1 MTQKKV
7 IAILPAVMSFLLAVG
22 TMTVFRA
29 CSAKDDGTWMHC
41 HTAQNAAAAGG
52 FLLCILFVIC
62 IFVHAS
68 GARAALYAVGIVGA
82 AIVFMIPGS
91 IVSMCMMST
100 MRCYAVMQPYVRV
113 MSALTI
119 VAAAVN
125 IVGELKNRTVK

>member
-1 MTQKKV
+1 MSQKKV
-7 IAILPAVMSFLLAVG
+7 IALIPAVISFLLAAG

-29 CSAKDDGTWMHC
+29 CGVKDDGTWMHC
-41 HTAQNAAAAGG
+41 HAAQNAAAAGG
-52 FLLCILFVIC
+52 FLLFILFVIC

-68 GARAALYAVGIVGA
+68 GFRAALYTAGIVGA
-82 AIVFMIPGS
+82 AVVFMIPGS
-91 IVSMCMMST
+91 IMPMCMMNT

>member
-1 MTQKKV
+1 MTQKRG
-7 IAILPAVMSFLLAVG
+7 IAFIPAALSFLLSLG

-29 CSAKDDGTWMHC
+29 CSVKDDGTWMHC

-52 FLLCILFVIC
+52 FLLCILFVSC
-62 IFVHAS
+62 IFVRAS
-68 GARAALYAVGIVGA
+68 GARAALYAAGIVGA

-119 VAAAVN
+119 VAAAIN
-125 IVGELKNRTVK
+125 IVGVFKNRTVN